1 MDTLKEPAK
10 YLYETSKKDIEEYKK
25 NYISRKKEEF
35 YKIKLV
41 NKNNFPE
48 EKLNKKYEKEAEQ
61 MAYFTTIRNM
71 QYAIDK
77 LVDYKNL
84 YETNNKQL
92 QEINI
97 FNVQQIAM
105 SYVNKNHK

>member
-1 MDTLKEPAK
+1 
-10 YLYETSKKDIEEYKK
+10 
-25 NYISRKKEEF
+25 
-35 YKIKLV
+35 
-41 NKNNFPE
+41 
-48 EKLNKKYEKEAEQ
+48 

-92 QEINI
+92 
-97 FNVQQIAM
+97 
-105 SYVNKNHK
+105 